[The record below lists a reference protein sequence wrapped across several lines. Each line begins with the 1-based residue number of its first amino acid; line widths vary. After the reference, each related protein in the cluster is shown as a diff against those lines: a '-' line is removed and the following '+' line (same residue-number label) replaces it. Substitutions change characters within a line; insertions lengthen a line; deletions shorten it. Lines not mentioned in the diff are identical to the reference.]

1 MYAKIRAVYSAVDA
15 CCEKLQKYKA
25 EGVLDGYNE
34 KLLDCLINPEPK
46 PNSHNDALYI
56 PIELHKP
63 ANVIYVAT

>member
-56 PIELHKP
+56 PI
-63 ANVIYVAT
+63 

>member
-1 MYAKIRAVYSAVDA
+1 MQRSVLSTVLWMPVARSY
-15 CCEKLQKYKA
+15 QKYKA

-56 PIELHKP
+56 PI
-63 ANVIYVAT
+63 